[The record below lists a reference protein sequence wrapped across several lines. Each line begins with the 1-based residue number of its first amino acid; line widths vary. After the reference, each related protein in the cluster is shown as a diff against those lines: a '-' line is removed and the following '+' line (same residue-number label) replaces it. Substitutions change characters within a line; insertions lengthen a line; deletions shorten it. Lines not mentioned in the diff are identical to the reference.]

1 MRTNSWKGYLIHLAL
16 ACVSVAQGLG
26 GLALYGGQGQGSDL
40 ARQPVAIAWRGGRPA
55 GQILVSDGALGEM
68 KVAHGRGE
76 LQPPDRF
83 CSTQEGSFRLELQVE
98 GTGIQYGKGGT
109 IVTVADKEHPFSFFL
124 RDVTRDF
131 PIYIPAYEVIV
142 TTADDQRTYDEIAQ
156 AIHARASRT
165 KLQQIE
171 DEPEETFADAAAN
184 TRESQVPTWLGLGR
198 DMRIFEVDPR
208 LESIQPRDHGHEVT
222 LPEGGNEP
230 VQYSLMMGRGWGVVD
245 KITRRLDEGELPIL
259 RGTLVDDDLTYEFT
273 AFVTLESTPLT
284 AQNVQGTQ
292 YLVAD
297 GHGIGY
303 MFTKEQQAQYDSLL
317 PGEMN
322 KAEET
327 VLCVRAVAINTASVP
342 RYAFLRNVAPN
353 LGRAAWGGKAPWSF
367 DGTKGFALYQS
378 DRVFSVSKLNGKPL
392 ASEEVSIELQP
403 GETATLEINL
413 PHRPISAERAARL
426 ATMSFEDR
434 LAQARRYWQEKLA
447 AATQIDL
454 PEKRVTE
461 MICAGLLHLDLVTY
475 GREPNGTLVPTIGIY
490 TAIGSESSPII
501 QFMDSM
507 GWHDEARRALTYF
520 LDKQHDDGFMQNFG
534 GYMLETGAALW
545 SMGEHYRYTRDD
557 EWVKQIEPKLL
568 KACDYLLKWRQRNLR
583 EDLRGKG
590 YGLMEGKVAD
600 PEDPFHSFM
609 LNGYA
614 YLGMSRVAEM
624 LQNVDPPAARKWQG
638 EAEALKADIRTAFA
652 ETMAKSPVV
661 PLGDGT
667 WCPTVPPWT
676 ESRGPLVLHAGGGNW
691 FTHGTAVA
699 RDSAVGPLYLIF
711 QEVLDPHEL
720 ATDFLLD
727 YHSELM
733 LKRNVAYSQPYYS
746 RHPVIHLRR
755 GEVKPFLEAYYNT
768 VASLADRQ
776 TYTFW
781 EHFFHASPH
790 KTHEEAWFL
799 MQTRW
804 MLWMEQGVTLK
815 LLAGVPRAY
824 FEDGKRIEIKRAAS
838 YFGPVSLK
846 TESKLSDGR
855 IVATVECGL
864 DRGLKRV
871 ELRLP
876 HPQGR
881 RPTSVT
887 GGKYNPDTETVTVE
901 PFNGHAEI
909 ILGFG
914 EKD

>member
-1 MRTNSWKGYLIHLAL
+1 MASVLRGVRVAYLGSIAWFLAATGASTGTGLPANGRDIQVAIEWKGVRPAGRIVVTDGAL
-16 ACVSVAQGLG
+16 EKLQVVR
-26 GLALYGGQGQGSDL
+26 GQGEIQGSD
-40 ARQPVAIAWRGGRPA
+40 RYSGQPGGSLRL
-55 GQILVSDGALGEM
+55 GLQI
-68 KVAHGRGE
+68 K
-76 LQPPDRF
+76 
-83 CSTQEGSFRLELQVE
+83 
-98 GTGIQYGKGGT
+98 GTGVTYGKGGT
-109 IVTVADKEHPFSFFL
+109 MVMVADQEHPFSFFL
-124 RDVTRDF
+124 RDVNKDF
-131 PIYIPAYEVIV
+131 PIFIPAYGVTV
-142 TTADDQRTYDEIAQ
+142 TTADDPRTYDQITRAVQ
-156 AIHARASRT
+156 ARASRT

-171 DEPEETFADAAAN
+171 DEPEESFADAAAN
-184 TRESQVPTWLGLGR
+184 TRELQVPTWLGLGR
-198 DMRIFEVDPR
+198 DMRIFQVDER
-208 LESIQPRDHGHEVT
+208 LESIQPRDHGYPVT
-222 LPEGGNEP
+222 LPEGGKDP
-230 VQYSLMMGRGWGVVD
+230 VRYSLMMGRGWGAVD
-245 KITRRLDEGELPIL
+245 NITRRLDGGVLPIL
-259 RGTLVDDDLTYEFT
+259 EGALVDDDLTYELT

-284 AQNVQGTQ
+284 AQNVKGTH

-317 PGEMN
+317 PAEMN

-327 VLCVRAVAINTASVP
+327 VLCVRAVAVNTASVP
-342 RYAFLRNVAPN
+342 RYAFFRNVAPS
-353 LGRAAWGGKAPWSF
+353 LGRGSSGGKAPWLF
-367 DGTKGFALYQS
+367 DGTKGFGLYQG
-378 DRVFSVSKLNGKPL
+378 DRIFSVSKLNGQPL
-392 ASEEVSIELQP
+392 ANEEVAIELQP

-413 PHRPISAERAARL
+413 PHRPIPAGRAARL

-447 AATQIDL
+447 AASQIGL
-454 PEKRVTE
+454 PEKRITE
-461 MICAGLLHLDLVTY
+461 MIRAGLLHLDLVAY
-475 GREPNGTLVPTIGIY
+475 GREPEGTLVPTIGVY

-520 LDKQHDDGFMQNFG
+520 LDKQHEDGFMQNFG

-568 KACDYLLKWRQRNLR
+568 KACEFMLQWRRRNMR
-583 EDLRGKG
+583 DDLRGKG

-600 PEDPFHSFM
+600 PEDPYHSFM

-624 LQNVDPPAARKWQG
+624 LRNTDPAAAQKWQG
-638 EAEALKADIRTAFA
+638 EAEAFKADIRKAFA
-652 ETMAKSPVV
+652 ESMAKSPVI

-667 WCPTVPPWT
+667 WCPTAPPWV
-676 ESRGPLVLHAGGGNW
+676 EYRGPLSLFADGGKW
-691 FTHGTAVA
+691 FTHGSVVS
-699 RDSAVGPLYLIF
+699 RDSLLGPLYLVF
-711 QEVLDPHEL
+711 QEVLDPKEP
-720 ATDFLLD
+720 ATDFLLSF
-727 YHSELM
+727 HSELM
-733 LKRNVAYSQPYYS
+733 TERNVAFAQPYYS

-755 GEVKPFLEAYYNT
+755 GEVKPFLKDYYNE

-781 EHFFHASPH
+781 EHYFHASPH

-804 MLWMEQGVTLK
+804 MLWMEQGNTLK

-824 FEDGKRIEIKRAAS
+824 FEDGKHIEIKRAAS

-846 TESKLSDGR
+846 TESKLRDGR
-855 IVATVECGL
+855 IVATVDCGL

-876 HPQGR
+876 HPEGR
-881 RPTSVT
+881 KPTSVA
-887 GGKYNPDTETVTVE
+887 GGQYNPATETVSIA
-901 PFNGHAEI
+901 PFTGHAEV
-909 ILGFG
+909 ILRFG

>member
-1 MRTNSWKGYLIHLAL
+1 MRRIAPCQRMLLFMLLGLAASFLVRASALRGTEQTTRDADMRIAIEWKGVH
-16 ACVSVAQGLG
+16 
-26 GLALYGGQGQGSDL
+26 
-40 ARQPVAIAWRGGRPA
+40 PA
-55 GQILVSDGALGEM
+55 GQIVVSDGALEKLQVLRGQGEIQ
-68 KVAHGRGE
+68 GS
-76 LQPPDRF
+76 DRF
-83 CSTQEGSFRLELQVE
+83 SSQPGGSLRLGLQIK
-98 GTGIQYGKGGT
+98 GTDVRYGKGGT

-124 RDVTRDF
+124 RDVTKDF
-131 PIYIPAYEVIV
+131 PIYIPAYGVIV
-142 TTADDQRTYDEIAQ
+142 TTADDQRTYDEIAR

-198 DMRIFEVDPR
+198 DMRIFEVDAR
-208 LESIQPRDHGHEVT
+208 LESIQPRDHGYEVT

-317 PGEMN
+317 PAEMN

-342 RYAFLRNVAPN
+342 RYAFFRNASPN

-367 DGTKGFALYQS
+367 DGTKGFGLYQS
-378 DRVFSVSKLNGKPL
+378 GRVFSVSKLNGKPL

-413 PHRPISAERAARL
+413 PHRPIPAERAARL

-454 PEKRVTE
+454 PEKRITE
-461 MICAGLLHLDLVTY
+461 MIRAGLLHLDLVTY

-520 LDKQHDDGFMQNFG
+520 LDKQHEDGFIQNFG

-568 KACDYLLKWRQRNLR
+568 KACDYLLKWRQRNQR

-624 LQNVDPPAARKWQG
+624 LQNVDPAAARKWQG
-638 EAEALKADIRTAFA
+638 EAGAFKADIRAAFA
-652 ETMAKSPVV
+652 EAMAKSPVV

-676 ESRGPLVLHAGGGNW
+676 ESRGALVLHADGGNW

-711 QEVLDPHEL
+711 QEVLEPHEL
-720 ATDFLLD
+720 ATDFLLG
-727 YHSELM
+727 YNSELM

-804 MLWMEQGVTLK
+804 MLWMEQGNTLK

-901 PFNGHAEI
+901 PFNGHGEI

-914 EKD
+914 EKE

>member
-1 MRTNSWKGYLIHLAL
+1 
-16 ACVSVAQGLG
+16 
-26 GLALYGGQGQGSDL
+26 
-40 ARQPVAIAWRGGRPA
+40 
-55 GQILVSDGALGEM
+55 
-68 KVAHGRGE
+68 
-76 LQPPDRF
+76 
-83 CSTQEGSFRLELQVE
+83 
-98 GTGIQYGKGGT
+98 
-109 IVTVADKEHPFSFFL
+109 
-124 RDVTRDF
+124 
-131 PIYIPAYEVIV
+131 
-142 TTADDQRTYDEIAQ
+142 
-156 AIHARASRT
+156 
-165 KLQQIE
+165 
-171 DEPEETFADAAAN
+171 
-184 TRESQVPTWLGLGR
+184 
-198 DMRIFEVDPR
+198 
-208 LESIQPRDHGHEVT
+208 
-222 LPEGGNEP
+222 
-230 VQYSLMMGRGWGVVD
+230 
-245 KITRRLDEGELPIL
+245 
-259 RGTLVDDDLTYEFT
+259 
-273 AFVTLESTPLT
+273 
-284 AQNVQGTQ
+284 
-292 YLVAD
+292 
-297 GHGIGY
+297 
-303 MFTKEQQAQYDSLL
+303 
-317 PGEMN
+317 
-322 KAEET
+322 
-327 VLCVRAVAINTASVP
+327 
-342 RYAFLRNVAPN
+342 
-353 LGRAAWGGKAPWSF
+353 
-367 DGTKGFALYQS
+367 
-378 DRVFSVSKLNGKPL
+378 
-392 ASEEVSIELQP
+392 
-403 GETATLEINL
+403 
-413 PHRPISAERAARL
+413 
-426 ATMSFEDR
+426 
-434 LAQARRYWQEKLA
+434 
-447 AATQIDL
+447 
-454 PEKRVTE
+454 
-461 MICAGLLHLDLVTY
+461 
-475 GREPNGTLVPTIGIY
+475 
-490 TAIGSESSPII
+490 
-501 QFMDSM
+501 M

-520 LDKQHDDGFMQNFG
+520 LDKQHEDGFMQNFG

-583 EDLRGKG
+583 ENLRGKG

-624 LQNVDPPAARKWQG
+624 LQNVDPAAARKWRG
-638 EAEALKADIRTAFA
+638 EADAFKADIRTAFA
-652 ETMAKSPVV
+652 EAIAKSPVV

-667 WCPTVPPWT
+667 WCPTAPPWV
-676 ESRGPLVLHAGGGNW
+676 EYRGPLSLFADGGKW
-691 FTHGTAVA
+691 FTHGSMVL
-699 RDSAVGPLYLIF
+699 RDSLLGPLYLVF
-711 QEVLDPHEL
+711 QEVLEPHEL

-804 MLWMEQGVTLK
+804 MLWMEQGNTLK

-901 PFNGHAEI
+901 PFNGHAEV

>member
-1 MRTNSWKGYLIHLAL
+1 MKKIFPCRTAGLVAFLA
-16 ACVSVAQGLG
+16 SVALC
-26 GLALYGGQGQGSDL
+26 LAAASALTVAGQSANDRDIQI
-40 ARQPVAIAWRGGRPA
+40 AIEWKGGRPA
-55 GQILVSDGALGEM
+55 GQIVMTDGVLDKLQVVRGQGEIQ
-68 KVAHGRGE
+68 GS
-76 LQPPDRF
+76 DRF
-83 CSTQEGSFRLELQVE
+83 SGQQGGSLRLGLQIE
-98 GTGIQYGKGGT
+98 GTGVGYGKGGT
-109 IVTVADKEHPFSFFL
+109 IVLVAEKEHPFSFLL
-124 RDVTRDF
+124 RDVDKDF
-131 PIYIPAYEVIV
+131 PIYIPAYGVIV
-142 TTADDQRTYDEIAQ
+142 TTADDPRTYEEIAR
-156 AIHARASRT
+156 AVNARASRT

-171 DEPEETFADAAAN
+171 AEPEESFSDAAAN
-184 TRESQVPTWLGLGR
+184 TREMQGPTWLGLGR
-198 DMRIFEVDPR
+198 DMRIFQVDER
-208 LESIQPRDHGHEVT
+208 LESIQPRDHGYEVT
-222 LPEGGNEP
+222 LPEGGKDP
-230 VQYSLMMGRGWGVVD
+230 VRYSLMMGRGWGAVE
-245 KITRRLDEGELPIL
+245 KITRRLDGGVLPIL
-259 RGTLVDDDLTYEFT
+259 EGTLVDDDLTYEFT
-273 AFVTLESTPLT
+273 AFATLESTPLT
-284 AQNVQGTQ
+284 AQNVQGTH

-297 GHGIGY
+297 GHGGGF
-303 MFTKEQQAQYDSLL
+303 MFTKEQQAEYDSLL
-317 PGEMN
+317 PAEMN

-342 RYAFLRNVAPN
+342 RYAFFKNVSPN

-367 DGTKGFALYQS
+367 DGTKGFGMYQS
-378 DRVFSVSKLNGKPL
+378 DRVFAVSKLNGKPL
-392 ASEEVSIELQP
+392 AAEEVAIELQP

-413 PHRPISAERAARL
+413 PHRPIPAGRAARL

-447 AATQIDL
+447 TAAQIDL
-454 PEKRVTE
+454 PEKRITE
-461 MICAGLLHLDLVTY
+461 MIRAGLLHLDLVTY
-475 GREPNGTLVPTIGIY
+475 GREPRGTLVPTIGVY

-520 LDKQHDDGFMQNFG
+520 LDKQHEDGFMQNFG

-568 KACDYLLKWRQRNLR
+568 KACEFMLNWRQRNMR
-583 EDLRGKG
+583 DDLRGKG

-600 PEDPFHSFM
+600 PEDPYHSFM

-624 LQNVDPPAARKWQG
+624 LRNVDPVAARKWQG
-638 EAEALKADIRTAFA
+638 EAEAFKADIRKAFA
-652 ETMAKSPVV
+652 ESMAKSPVI

-667 WCPTVPPWT
+667 WCPTAPPWV
-676 ESRGPLVLHAGGGNW
+676 EYRGPLSLFADGGRW
-691 FTHGTAVA
+691 FTHGSMVS
-699 RDSAVGPLYLIF
+699 RDSLLGPLYLAF
-711 QEVLDPHEL
+711 QEVLDPKEPF
-720 ATDFLLD
+720 TDFLLSF
-727 YHSELM
+727 HSELM
-733 LKRNVAYSQPYYS
+733 TQRNVAFAQPYYS
-746 RHPVIHLRR
+746 RHAVIHLRR
-755 GEVKPFLEAYYNT
+755 GEVKPFLMTYYNT

-776 TYTFW
+776 TYSFW
-781 EHFFHASPH
+781 EHYFHASPH

-804 MLWMEQGVTLK
+804 MLWMEQGDTLK

-824 FEDGKRIEIKRAAS
+824 FEDGKHIEIKRAAS

-846 TESKLSDGR
+846 TESKLSEGR
-855 IVATVECGL
+855 IEATLECPL

-901 PFNGHAEI
+901 PFQGRAEI
-909 ILGFG
+909 ILA
-914 EKD
+914 

>member
-1 MRTNSWKGYLIHLAL
+1 MKRIFPYRAVLVAAFLGSVALFLVREGILKGADQTIYEANMQIAIEWKGVH
-16 ACVSVAQGLG
+16 
-26 GLALYGGQGQGSDL
+26 
-40 ARQPVAIAWRGGRPA
+40 PV
-55 GQILVSDGALGEM
+55 GQIVVSDGALDKLQVVRGQGETQ
-68 KVAHGRGE
+68 GS
-76 LQPPDRF
+76 DRF
-83 CSTQEGSFRLELQVE
+83 SGQQGGSLRLGLQIK
-98 GTGIQYGKGGT
+98 GTGVQYGKGGT

-124 RDVTRDF
+124 RDVNKDF
-131 PIYIPAYEVIV
+131 PIYIPAYGVIV
-142 TTADDQRTYDEIAQ
+142 TTADDQRTYDEIAR
-156 AIHARASRT
+156 AVHARASRT

-171 DEPEETFADAAAN
+171 TEPEETFADAAAN
-184 TRESQVPTWLGLGR
+184 TRELQVPTWLGLGR
-198 DMRIFEVDPR
+198 DMRIFEVDTR
-208 LESIQPRDHGHEVT
+208 LESIQPRDHGYEVT
-222 LPEGGNEP
+222 LPEGGKEP
-230 VQYSLMMGRGWGVVD
+230 VRYSMMMGRGWGPVD

-259 RGTLVDDDLTYEFT
+259 RGTIVDDDLTYELT
-273 AFVTLESTPLT
+273 TFVTLESTPLS
-284 AQNVQGTQ
+284 ARNVQGTQ

-322 KAEET
+322 RAEET
-327 VLCVRAVAINTASVP
+327 VLCMRVVAVNTASVP
-342 RYAFLRNVAPN
+342 RYAFFRNVSPN
-353 LGRAAWGGKAPWSF
+353 LGSAAWGGKAPWSF
-367 DGTKGFALYQS
+367 DGTKGFGLYQS
-378 DRVFSVSKLNGKPL
+378 GRVFSVSKLNGKPL
-392 ASEEVSIELQP
+392 TGEEVAIELQP

-413 PHRPISAERAARL
+413 PHRPIPAERAARL
-426 ATMSFEDR
+426 AAISFEDR
-434 LAQARRYWQEKLA
+434 FTQAHRYWQEKLA

-454 PEKRVTE
+454 PEKRITE
-461 MICAGLLHLDLVTY
+461 MIRAGLLHLDLVTY
-475 GREPNGTLVPTIGIY
+475 GQEPNGTLVPTIGIY

-520 LDKQHDDGFMQNFG
+520 LDKQHEDGFMQNFG

-568 KACDYLLKWRQRNLR
+568 KACEFMLKWRQRNQR
-583 EDLRGKG
+583 DDLQGKG

-609 LNGYA
+609 LNGYS
-614 YLGMSRVAEM
+614 YLGMNRVAEM
-624 LQNVDPPAARKWQG
+624 LQNVDPAAARKWQG
-638 EAEALKADIRTAFA
+638 EAEAFKADIRKAFA
-652 ETMAKSPVV
+652 ESMAKSPVV

-667 WCPTVPPWT
+667 WCPTAPPWV
-676 ESRGPLVLHAGGGNW
+676 EYRGPLSLFADGGKW
-691 FTHGTAVA
+691 FTHGSVVS
-699 RDSAVGPLYLIF
+699 RDSLLGPLYLAF
-711 QEVLDPHEL
+711 QEVLDPKEP
-720 ATDFLLD
+720 ATDFLLSF
-727 YHSELM
+727 HSELM
-733 LKRNVAYSQPYYS
+733 TQRNVAFAQPYYS
-746 RHPVIHLRR
+746 RHPVTHLRR
-755 GEVKPFLEAYYNT
+755 GEVKPFLKAYYNT

-781 EHFFHASPH
+781 EHYFHASPH

-804 MLWMEQGVTLK
+804 MLWMEQGNALK

-824 FEDGKRIEIKRAAS
+824 FEDGKHIEIKRAAS

-846 TESKLSDGR
+846 TESRLSDGR

-871 ELRLP
+871 ELHLP

-901 PFNGHAEI
+901 PFNGRAEVV
-909 ILGFG
+909 LAFG
-914 EKD
+914 EK

>member
-1 MRTNSWKGYLIHLAL
+1 MGRTFLCRAALRVAFLLLIAFFLFAP
-16 ACVSVAQGLG
+16 SVLSGAGRPANETDTQI
-26 GLALYGGQGQGSDL
+26 
-40 ARQPVAIAWRGGRPA
+40 AIEWRAAHPA
-55 GQILVSDGALGEM
+55 GQILVSDGTLE
-68 KVAHGRGE
+68 KLQVVRGRGE
-76 LQPPDRF
+76 IQGADRF
-83 CSTQEGSFRLELQVE
+83 SAQAGEDFRLGLEIK
-98 GTGIQYGKGGT
+98 GTEVRYGKGGT
-109 IVTVADKEHPFSFFL
+109 IVEVADKEHPFSFFL
-124 RDVTRDF
+124 RDVNKEF
-131 PIYIPAYEVIV
+131 PIYIPAYGVIV
-142 TTADDQRTYDEIAQ
+142 TTADDPRTYDETLRT
-156 AIHARASRT
+156 IHARASRT

-171 DEPEETFADAAAN
+171 AEPEETFADAAAN
-184 TRESQVPTWLGLGR
+184 AREMQVPTWLGLSR
-198 DMRIFEVDPR
+198 DMRIFEVDDR
-208 LESIQPRDHGHEVT
+208 LESIQPRDHGYEVT
-222 LPEGGNEP
+222 LPEGGKAP
-230 VQYSLMMGRGWGVVD
+230 VRYSMMMGRGWGVVD

-259 RGTLVDDDLTYEFT
+259 HGTIVDDDLTYELTLF
-273 AFVTLESTPLT
+273 ATLESTPLA
-284 AQNVQGTQ
+284 AQNVRGTH

-303 MFTKEQQAQYDSLL
+303 MFTKEQQARYDSLL
-317 PGEMN
+317 AGEMN
-322 KAEET
+322 QAEET

-342 RYAFLRNVAPN
+342 RYAFFRNVAPN
-353 LGRAAWGGKAPWSF
+353 LGSAAWGGSAPWSF
-367 DGTKGFALYQS
+367 DGAKGFGLYQS

-392 ASEEVSIELQP
+392 ANEEVAIELQP

-413 PHRPISAERAARL
+413 PHRPIPRDRAAKL
-426 ATMSFEDR
+426 AGMSFDDR

-447 AATQIDL
+447 AASQIDL
-454 PEKRVTE
+454 PEKRITE
-461 MICAGLLHLDLVTY
+461 MMRAGLLHLDLVTY
-475 GREPNGTLVPTIGIY
+475 GREPQDTLVPTIGIY

-507 GWHDEARRALTYF
+507 GWHDEARRALAYF
-520 LDKQHDDGFMQNFG
+520 LDKQHEDGFIQNFG

-557 EWVKQIEPKLL
+557 EWVRQIEPKLL

-583 EDLRGKG
+583 EDLRGRG

-624 LQNVDPPAARKWQG
+624 LRNVDPAAARKWQG
-638 EAEALKADIRTAFA
+638 EAEAFKADIRTAFA
-652 ETMAKSPVV
+652 ESMAKSPVV
-661 PLGDGT
+661 ALGDGT

-676 ESRGPLVLHAGGGNW
+676 ESRGALLLHADGGSW
-691 FTHGTAVA
+691 FTHGAMVA
-699 RDSAVGPLYLIF
+699 RDSAIGPLYLVF
-711 QEVLDPHEL
+711 QEVLEPHEM
-720 ATDFLLD
+720 AADFLLD

-804 MLWMEQGVTLK
+804 MLWMEQGATLK

-824 FEDGKRIEIKRAAS
+824 FEEGKRIRIQRAAS
-838 YFGPVSLK
+838 YFGPVSLE

-855 IVATVECGL
+855 IVATVDCGL
-864 DRGLKRV
+864 DQGLKRV
-871 ELRLP
+871 DLRLP

-887 GGKYNPDTETVTVE
+887 GGKYNPDTETVTLD
-901 PFNGHAEI
+901 PFTGHAEVV
-909 ILGFG
+909 LRFG
-914 EKD
+914 GND

>member
-1 MRTNSWKGYLIHLAL
+1 MKKIFPCRKVVLVAFLGSVAWFLPPTSISTGAAQPANSRDVQIAIEWKGEH
-16 ACVSVAQGLG
+16 
-26 GLALYGGQGQGSDL
+26 
-40 ARQPVAIAWRGGRPA
+40 PA
-55 GQILVSDGALGEM
+55 GQIVVTGGALDKLQVVRGQGEIQ
-68 KVAHGRGE
+68 GS
-76 LQPPDRF
+76 DRF
-83 CSTQEGSFRLELQVE
+83 SGQQGGSLRLGLQVK
-98 GTGIQYGKGGT
+98 GTDVAYGKGGT
-109 IVTVADKEHPFSFFL
+109 LVTVADSEHPFSFFL
-124 RDVTRDF
+124 RDVNRDF
-131 PIYIPAYEVIV
+131 PIYIPAYGVIV
-142 TTADDQRTYDEIAQ
+142 TAADDGRTYDEIAQ
-156 AIHARASRT
+156 AVHARATRT

-184 TRESQVPTWLGLGR
+184 TRELQVPTWLGLGR
-198 DMRIFEVDPR
+198 DMRIFEIDER
-208 LESIQPRDHGHEVT
+208 METIKPRDHGVEVT
-222 LPEGGNEP
+222 LPEGGKDP
-230 VQYSLMMGRGWGVVD
+230 VRYSMMMGRGWGPVD
-245 KITRRLDEGELPIL
+245 KITRRLDGGVLPIL
-259 RGTLVDDDLTYEFT
+259 EGTLVDDDLTYELT

-284 AQNVQGTQ
+284 EQSVQGTN

-297 GHGIGY
+297 GHGLGH

-327 VLCVRAVAINTASVP
+327 VLCLRVVAVNTAAVP
-342 RYAFLRNVAPN
+342 RYAFFRNVAPN
-353 LGRAAWGGKAPWSF
+353 LGGAAWGGKAPWSF
-367 DGTKGFALYQS
+367 DGAKGFGLYPS
-378 DRVFSVSKLNGKPL
+378 GRVFSVSKLNGQPL
-392 ASEEVSIELQP
+392 ANEEVAIELQP
-403 GETATLEINL
+403 GETATLEMNL
-413 PHRPISAERAARL
+413 PHRPIPTDRAARL

-434 LAQARRYWQEKLA
+434 VAHARRYWQEKLDA
-447 AATQIDL
+447 ASQIDL
-454 PEKRVTE
+454 PEKRITE
-461 MICAGLLHLDLVTY
+461 MIRAGLLHLDLVAY
-475 GREPNGTLVPTIGIY
+475 GREPNDTLVPTIGVY

-520 LDKQHDDGFMQNFG
+520 LDKQHEDGFMQNFG

-557 EWVKQIEPKLL
+557 AWVKQIEPKLL
-568 KACDYLLKWRQRNLR
+568 KACEFMLKWRQRNMR
-583 EDLRGKG
+583 DDLRGKG

-600 PEDPFHSFM
+600 PEDPYHSFM

-614 YLGMSRVAEM
+614 YLGMSRVGEM
-624 LQNVDPPAARKWQG
+624 LQNVDPAAARKWQG
-638 EAEALKADIRTAFA
+638 EAEAFKADIRKAFA
-652 ETMAKSPVV
+652 ESMAKSPVV

-667 WCPTVPPWT
+667 WCPTAPPWV
-676 ESRGPLVLHAGGGNW
+676 EYHGPLSLFADGGKW
-691 FTHGTAVA
+691 FTHGSIVS
-699 RDSAVGPLYLIF
+699 RDSLLGPLYLVF
-711 QEVLDPHEL
+711 QEVLDPKEP
-720 ATDFLLD
+720 ATDFLLS

-733 LKRNVAYSQPYYS
+733 TQRNVAFAQPYYS

-755 GEVKPFLEAYYNT
+755 GEVKPFLKAYYNT

-804 MLWMEQGVTLK
+804 MLYMERGETLQ
-815 LLAGVPRAY
+815 LLPGVPRAY
-824 FEDGKRIEIKRAAS
+824 FEDGKHIEIKRAAS

-846 TESKLSDGR
+846 TESKLSDGQ
-855 IVATVECGL
+855 IVATMECPL

-876 HPQGR
+876 HPEGR

-901 PFNGHAEI
+901 PFSGHAEVV
-909 ILGFG
+909 LRFG
-914 EKD
+914 GKD